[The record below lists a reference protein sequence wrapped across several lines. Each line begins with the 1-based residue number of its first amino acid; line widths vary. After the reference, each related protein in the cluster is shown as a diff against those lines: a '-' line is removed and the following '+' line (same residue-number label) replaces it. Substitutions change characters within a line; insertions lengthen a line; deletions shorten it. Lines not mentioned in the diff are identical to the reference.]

1 MAKKYQKLKWGIM
14 TLNWHFIV
22 TKDKICTYDI
32 ILKIY
37 YNSYLCI
44 KANTTKGVKYIK
56 LGKFFL
62 LLVIF

>member
-1 MAKKYQKLKWGIM
+1 MANKCQILKPRIM

-44 KANTTKGVKYIK
+44 KANIIKGEKYIIWENS
-56 LGKFFL
+56 F